1 MIVLGMQRIQE
12 LLKKPTSVHIIIN
25 TLGNY
30 VNLFFTAIF
39 TIVLVRILS
48 PTEYGMFGV
57 LTSISYVMANILD
70 FGTTATIYSYL
81 PPLIEDKSRSIYR
94 FVKSTFF
101 YQTVFSSIIV
111 ILLLLAFPLID
122 SVFFK
127 TDAPYI
133 DLAISA
139 LSIMFFIWQNFLL
152 NIYFAAKKFLKAN
165 SYLNISNVVKSI
177 LVFVV
182 YMGNAV
188 SITSMMIIFG
198 IIGPIVFY
206 LLVLRD
212 RKDDIHN
219 MLSSDVHKDDFRFKY
234 TLTYFIASQFLN
246 IGLRMDL
253 FLMSYYRATIS
264 RPEVGFYSLA
274 QKIILTILTTI
285 VSITQ
290 VLSPSFSKIATRTD
304 ARKEIKHGLLYML
317 LPSALFVGVAITPNF
332 FYELFFTPEFVQAAT
347 VARLLSLPYI
357 LYAMGSVPM
366 LFLLYTV
373 KKPKVILYAYAIFF
387 VMITVGCYIFIPIY
401 KLYAP
406 PLIFLAGFI
415 VSTSIISW
423 SCFKEYKKLP
433 A

>member
-1 MIVLGMQRIQE
+1 MQRIQE

-25 TLGNY
+25 TVGNY
-30 VNLFFTAIF
+30 INVFFTAVF
-39 TIVLVRILS
+39 TLVLVRILS
-48 PTEYGMFGV
+48 PTEYGTFGV

-81 PPLIEDKSRSIYR
+81 PPLIEDKSRSMYR

-101 YQTVFSSIIV
+101 YQTIFSSV
-111 ILLLLAFPLID
+111 VVSILLLMFPLID

-133 DLAISA
+133 DLALSA

-165 SYLNISNVVKSI
+165 SYLNISNIIKGVM
-177 LVFVV
+177 VFLA
-182 YMGNAV
+182 YLTGTV
-188 SITSMMIIFG
+188 SITSMQIIFG
-198 IIGPIVFY
+198 IVGPLVFY

-212 RKDDIHN
+212 RKDDIHH
-219 MLSSDVHKDDFRFKY
+219 MLKSDVNREDFRFKY

-253 FLMSYYRATIS
+253 FLMSYYRAIIT

-290 VLSPSFSKIATRTD
+290 VLSPSFSKIATQTD
-304 ARKEIKHGLLYML
+304 ARRELKHGLVYML
-317 LPSALFVGVAITPNF
+317 LPSALFVGVALTPNF
-332 FYELFFTPEFVQAAT
+332 IYELFFTPEFVQSAIIAK
-347 VARLLSLPYI
+347 LLSLPYI

-366 LFLLYTV
+366 LFMLYTV
-373 KKPKVILYAYAIFF
+373 KKPKVILYAYTIFF
-387 VMITVGCYIFIPIY
+387 LIISVGCYVLIPVY

-406 PLIFLAGFI
+406 PLIFLVGFL
-415 VSTSIISW
+415 VSSGIIGW
-423 SCFKEYKKLP
+423 SCYQEYKKLP
-433 A
+433 VA